1 MADPTPGETQL
12 RTIAT
17 PTHGRYLLRRPPG
30 EARLLLVGFHGYREN
45 ATRHLAE
52 LERIP
57 GAQGWALLAVDALHA
72 FYAGS
77 TGEVLRGWMTREL
90 REEAIAD
97 NVAYVR
103 RILDAVRPEVGWT
116 VPIAFLGFSQGAS
129 MAWRAALLAG
139 HGGAPPPRVVAL
151 AGDIPPELACHEG
164 PFPEEGPDRPRRP
177 GRVVRPG
184 KAQRGRS
191 TAASKGHPGANPDLP
206 RRPHL
211 DRRLPASSSSVPP
224 THDRLTRHPLHQQ
237 AFSSRR
243 RARLVRPPTTR
254 EPSFS
259 LPEAFLL
266 LFVSSCHISRGVRQ
280 LDR

>member
-103 RILDAVRPEVGWT
+103 RILDAVRPEVGWK

-139 HGGAPPPRVVAL
+139 HGGAPAPKVVAL

-164 PFPEEGPDRPRRP
+164 PFPEEVLIAHGDQDEWYDREKLSADVQLLQARGIQAQTLTFP
-177 GRVVRPG
+177 G
-184 KAQRGRS
+184 
-191 TAASKGHPGANPDLP
+191 GHTWTD
-206 RRPHL
+206 
-211 DRRLPASSSSVPP
+211 D
-224 THDRLTRHPLHQQ
+224 
-237 AFSSRR
+237 FR
-243 RARLVRPPTTR
+243 RAAAAFLQPTT
-254 EPSFS
+254 
-259 LPEAFLL
+259 A
-266 LFVSSCHISRGVRQ
+266 
-280 LDR
+280 